1 MVAFRAEAS
10 ACYGLPVTRPTDRP
24 TKHDAPAVGGGDD
37 LDPKKDPDPP
47 AVDER
52 TGGER
57 GAGARREAEG
67 RPGAI
72 DPAVAKPDPAAAEPN
87 REPDRPSKTTGD
99 RKPDRPSRSTGDRK
113 PDRPSRST
121 GDRKAD
127 RPSRTSGERK
137 ADRPTREPGEKP
149 PDLLIDPDKEEKLGK
164 LRELVGKDGFVA
176 AVDAFRAIYG
186 LPEPFDMLQIVFETH
201 PGVDVRVQALEKM
214 DAGIDA
220 QPEPTKQV
228 FKTRVKLL
236 ALTAREPDIKRLATR
251 IARARKY
258 S

>member
-1 MVAFRAEAS
+1 M
-10 ACYGLPVTRPTDRP
+10 TRPTDRP
-24 TKHDAPAVGGGDD
+24 TKHDAPAVVDGENQGGD
-37 LDPKKDPDPP
+37 KKDPPP
-47 AVDER
+47 S
-52 TGGER
+52 
-57 GAGARREAEG
+57 
-67 RPGAI
+67 
-72 DPAVAKPDPAAAEPN
+72 DPAVAKPDPAAAD
-87 REPDRPSKTTGD
+87 REPDRPSKPAGD
-99 RKPDRPSRSTGDRK
+99 RKPDRPSRTTGGDRK

-214 DAGIDA
+214 DAGIDG
-220 QPEPTKQV
+220 QPDPTKQV

-236 ALTAREPDIKRLATR
+236 ALTAREPEIKRLATR